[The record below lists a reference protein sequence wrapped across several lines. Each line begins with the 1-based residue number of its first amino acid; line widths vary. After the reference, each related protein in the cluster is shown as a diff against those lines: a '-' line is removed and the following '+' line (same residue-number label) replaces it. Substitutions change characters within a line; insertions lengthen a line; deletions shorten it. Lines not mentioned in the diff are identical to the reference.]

1 MVLKLGA
8 RNSFWEV
15 FFIVVCFSIIFKVF
29 HSRKV
34 TGLFLYQKRM
44 HVHSMI
50 QMSAMHYKRDPILN
64 FFTLLLR

>member
-34 TGLFLYQKRM
+34 TGLSYIKKRM

-50 QMSAMHYKRDPILN
+50 QMSAIIRETP
-64 FFTLLLR
+64 F

>member
-8 RNSFWEV
+8 RNSFWED

-34 TGLFLYQKRM
+34 TGLFFISKTYACTQ
-44 HVHSMI
+44 
-50 QMSAMHYKRDPILN
+50 YDPNECHAL
-64 FFTLLLR
+64 